1 MYFCS
6 AFLIHIGMTARIQMV
21 FGLLLILLGGLI
33 YLSFRPTTLLLFHAL
48 DRMGLMLLITDWRA
62 WMSAYQPTEFVLYSL
77 PGGLWAAAYILII
90 LSLTGR
96 APLTQRVTIASM
108 IPLAGIASEL
118 LQWGNLL
125 PGIFDATDLLCYTL
139 PLLFLI
145 IYVIIKNIR
154 IWQVFSTASVVSN

>member
-1 MYFCS
+1 
-6 AFLIHIGMTARIQMV
+6 MTARIQMV

-96 APLTQRVTIASM
+96 PLNSYNGEICCQAS
-108 IPLAGIASEL
+108 S
-118 LQWGNLL
+118 
-125 PGIFDATDLLCYTL
+125 TL
-139 PLLFLI
+139 PTFCATPCRSYSLL
-145 IYVIIKNIR
+145 YM
-154 IWQVFSTASVVSN
+154 

>member
-1 MYFCS
+1 
-6 AFLIHIGMTARIQMV
+6 MTARIQMV

-48 DRMGLMLLITDWRA
+48 DRMGLTDWRA

-96 APLTQRVTIASM
+96 TPLTQRVTIASM

-118 LQWGNLL
+118 LQWGGLL

-145 IYVIIKNIR
+145 IYVIIKIIR

>member
-1 MYFCS
+1 
-6 AFLIHIGMTARIQMV
+6 MTARIQMV

-90 LSLTGR
+90 LSLTGLIILSLTGR
-96 APLTQRVTIASM
+96 TPLTQRVTIASM

-118 LQWGNLL
+118 LQWGGLL

-145 IYVIIKNIR
+145 IYVIIKNFR